1 MEASKRL
8 LTHNPCTV
16 EGRGDG
22 LRGERGGGRGPPSL
36 TASPP
41 SLPLFGLVAFLV
53 ATFSSSC
60 SFPCSYPRT
69 PSYCSFLGLLLLL
82 VGRLVGWLVA
92 WFLVGWLPGW
102 LVAQIRPRGL
112 VTSQRRGGR
121 KQILLG
127 RTTKAEGTQACGRN
141 GAGSGSPTEAHVR
154 PHFGSSL
161 LAQCDLA
168 RQRNCQSIRD
178 HVLVHNVI
186 PIMAV
191 VRDHLF
197 GTWSS
202 IWRRRWKGGSD
213 PRRCGLPIKPIV
225 RSFICHDL
233 CQDGLDVL
241 MYIIALH
248 LSFTI

>member
-1 MEASKRL
+1 M
-8 LTHNPCTV
+8 P
-16 EGRGDG
+16 G
-22 LRGERGGGRGPPSL
+22 
-36 TASPP
+36 
-41 SLPLFGLVAFLV
+41 F
-53 ATFSSSC
+53 
-60 SFPCSYPRT
+60 
-69 PSYCSFLGLLLLL
+69 
-82 VGRLVGWLVA
+82 W
-92 WFLVGWLPGW
+92 LVGWLPGW

-127 RTTKAEGTQACGRN
+127 RTTKAGGTQACGRN

-233 CQDGLDVL
+233 GQDGPRRSN
-241 MYIIALH
+241 YIFMRSIIP
-248 LSFTI
+248 SSYK